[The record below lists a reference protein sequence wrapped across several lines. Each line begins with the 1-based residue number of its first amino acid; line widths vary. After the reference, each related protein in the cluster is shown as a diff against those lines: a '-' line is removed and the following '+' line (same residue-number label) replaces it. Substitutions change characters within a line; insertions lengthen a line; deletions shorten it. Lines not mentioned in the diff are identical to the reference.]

1 MAVAVAVALVYI
13 LRREYYILRRSI
25 FCVGV
30 SVCTI
35 FYFYLTYRRH
45 DVLEAAHILSRH
57 PYGGC
62 KRSKGPLS
70 HGHCCCINQILRRCT
85 FIFREV
91 SFGGRQKSFSGGIKG
106 EGNSDDRG
114 VNGG

>member
-1 MAVAVAVALVYI
+1 MHH
-13 LRREYYILRRSI
+13 
-25 FCVGV
+25 F
-30 SVCTI
+30 
-35 FYFYLTYRRH
+35 FYFCLTYRRH
-45 DVLEAAHILSRH
+45 DVSGSGAYILSRH
-57 PYGGC
+57 PHGGC

-70 HGHCCCINQILRRCT
+70 HGRCCCINQILRMCT
-85 FIFREV
+85 FFSGGVV